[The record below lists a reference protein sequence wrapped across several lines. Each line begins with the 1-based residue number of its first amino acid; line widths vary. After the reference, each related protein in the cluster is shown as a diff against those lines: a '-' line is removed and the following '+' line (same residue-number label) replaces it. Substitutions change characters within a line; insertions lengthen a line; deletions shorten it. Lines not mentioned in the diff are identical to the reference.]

1 MNVKMVYFPV
11 EIELF
16 LNLAIWVE
24 FKRIFLV
31 AARTCWFGMLEV
43 DELGRNL
50 DFSSVHSWPIPSHF
64 LFSCVTISNPFH
76 FLFQPNHFS
85 LSFQLCHN
93 FN

>member
-1 MNVKMVYFPV
+1 MNVNIVYFPV

-24 FKRIFLV
+24 FRRIFLV

-50 DFSSVHSWPIPSHF
+50 DFSSVHSWPIPFHF
-64 LFSCVTISNPFH
+64 LFRVTISYPFSLSFFSSDTISNPF
-76 FLFQPNHFS
+76 
-85 LSFQLCHN
+85 
-93 FN
+93 